1 MYILNIVFLYIH
13 YTIYLYMLSIGEF
26 ENLLIACDI
35 IYKYGIHLTPLLDI
49 YETFKISPDKV
60 IELNN
65 NILQQQQQQQGTI
78 NRVIGSEPEKGT
90 GPEPENGG
98 QNVLIIGGKKI
109 EGLDYAG
116 KILYVYICIV

>member
-13 YTIYLYMLSIGEF
+13 YTIYLYILSIGEF

-35 IYKYGIHLTPLLDI
+35 IHKYGIHLTPLLDI

-65 NILQQQQQQQGTI
+65 NILLQQQEAS
-78 NRVIGSEPEKGT
+78 RLIGAEPEKGV
-90 GPEPENGG
+90 PEPEKSD
-98 QNVLIIGGKKI
+98 VLIIGGKKI

-116 KILYVYICIV
+116 KILYIYICIV

>member
-1 MYILNIVFLYIH
+1 
-13 YTIYLYMLSIGEF
+13 MLLFIGEF

-60 IELNN
+60 IEINN
-65 NILQQQQQQQGTI
+65 NILLQQQQQQATTTNNNNNSTTATA
-78 NRVIGSEPEKGT
+78 NRLIGSEPEKGT

-116 KILYVYICIV
+116 KILYLYTYTRVHM

>member
-1 MYILNIVFLYIH
+1 MYIILYIL
-13 YTIYLYMLSIGEF
+13 YTPINPLLYYNLLYTGEF

-49 YETFKISPDKV
+49 YEIFKISPDKV

-65 NILQQQQQQQGTI
+65 NILLQQQA
-78 NRVIGSEPEKGT
+78 NRLIGSEPEKGV
-90 GPEPENGG
+90 PEPENGG
-98 QNVLIIGGKKI
+98 NSSVLIIGGKKI

-116 KILYVYICIV
+116 NIMYTYVYIYM